1 MGKQDLQAFINA
13 KKQMANEE
21 ITTDWE
27 QIKTEWLKN
36 LEELYKSIDS
46 WLKEFDN
53 NDAIKIN
60 YSDTELNEENIG
72 IYNAKKMIIKISDE
86 QISLEPI
93 GTLLIGAKGRV
104 DMKGKS
110 GKINIL
116 LVSEESK
123 SPSIKVNISVGDEKE
138 EEKTSIPKKWTWKLA
153 TRPPAMKYIE
163 LDGDSFSDALLEA
176 IGG

>member
-13 KKQMANEE
+13 KKEE
-21 ITTDWE
+21 TGDEAKVDWE
-27 QIKTEWLKN
+27 QRKTEWLKY
-36 LEELYKSIDS
+36 LEDLFQSIDT

-53 NDAIKIN
+53 NDAIEITKSNI
-60 YSDTELNEENIG
+60 ELNEENIG
-72 IYNAKKMIIKISDE
+72 IYDAPKMIITISNE
-86 QISLEPI
+86 HIMLEPI
-93 GTLLIGAKGRV
+93 GTIIIGARGRV

-116 LVSEESK
+116 LVPEELQGSSIKSSISIDDEESEKK
-123 SPSIKVNISVGDEKE
+123 SS
-138 EEKTSIPKKWTWKLA
+138 TPKKFAWKIA

-163 LDGDSFSDALLEA
+163 LDSDSFSDALLEA